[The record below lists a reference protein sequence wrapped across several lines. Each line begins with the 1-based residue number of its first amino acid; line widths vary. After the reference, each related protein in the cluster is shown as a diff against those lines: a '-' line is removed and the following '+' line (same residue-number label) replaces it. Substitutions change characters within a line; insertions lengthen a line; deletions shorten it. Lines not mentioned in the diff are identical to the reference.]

1 MGGKTIVSTI
11 SLVGNV
17 KRCTKLHH
25 VTMRKTAN
33 LCGAGCRGGITTTL
47 RTLGAS
53 SFICLRVRTDSR
65 TNRRKSFGLGRFAVR
80 GLSGHIME
88 PICRTIG
95 S

>member
-1 MGGKTIVSTI
+1 MGK
-11 SLVGNV
+11 V
-17 KRCTKLHH
+17 KCCTKLHH
-25 VTMRKTAN
+25 VTIRKTAK

-65 TNRRKSFGLGRFAVR
+65 TKRRKSVPLGLLAVR
-80 GLSGHIME
+80 GLSDHTIN
-88 PICRTIG
+88 PVCRTIG